1 MLDIIDLYY
10 NQIGEDIK
18 NITRLNK
25 KIELFIDLININL
38 AEKRNK
44 FAKNTLN
51 LEIVSFS
58 YSISLFSTY
67 LLGTNLKNH
76 LETNDYAFLIIVII
90 TIIINIP
97 IYFILR
103 CLFNDFF
110 IKKLIKK
117 SIKKYIFFLRRI
129 YFHKDL
135 NLNTIHIFLDQY
147 LMLF

>member
-1 MLDIIDLYY
+1 MLLELDKYIEYNETLENLKEKNTYNIFNKKVTDNLLDIIDLYY

-103 CLFNDFF
+103 CLF
-110 IKKLIKK
+110 
-117 SIKKYIFFLRRI
+117 R
-129 YFHKDL
+129 
-135 NLNTIHIFLDQY
+135 
-147 LMLF
+147 

>member
-51 LEIVSFS
+51 LEIVLSVIPFSFFN
-58 YSISLFSTY
+58 LFIR
-67 LLGTNLKNH
+67 H
-76 LETNDYAFLIIVII
+76 
-90 TIIINIP
+90 
-97 IYFILR
+97 
-103 CLFNDFF
+103 
-110 IKKLIKK
+110 
-117 SIKKYIFFLRRI
+117 
-129 YFHKDL
+129 
-135 NLNTIHIFLDQY
+135 
-147 LMLF
+147 